1 MPIPDTRRPSG
12 GDAALAPSAGA
23 ASLAAEAWSWTP
35 AGRTVPVLDGLD
47 LAVAPGE
54 RVLLLGASGSGKSTL
69 LQAFAG
75 VLGGDDEGTR
85 AGALTVDGRDPAEA
99 RGRVGL
105 LLQDP
110 DAQLVLARA
119 GDDVAFGPENLGV
132 SAEEIHRR
140 VPLALAAVG
149 LDLPLDADTT
159 RLSGGQKQ
167 RLALA
172 GVLALRPGALLLD
185 EPTAQ
190 LDPAGVLEV
199 AAAVSALV
207 ADRSMTLLVVE
218 HRVDVWA
225 PLVDRVIVLEEGRV
239 VADGP
244 VADVMRAQGERLA
257 ARGVW
262 VPGRAPEHP
271 SPPSRPPGVTLLR
284 ARGLAVRPRGGAV
297 VQSGLDLEV
306 RAGEVIALTGVNGAG
321 KTTLALTL
329 AGLLEPAAGE
339 VAAGDALRDIVPPVD
354 DPSPAAWSSRALVS
368 RLGVVFQNP
377 EHQFVAATVREEL
390 GVGPRAL
397 GRTEEGTAAIVEPLL
412 DRLRLRSLAGSSPFT
427 LSGGEQRRLSV
438 ATALATAPPVLVL
451 DEPSFGQ
458 DSRTWAEL
466 AALLAAHR
474 DAGGAIV
481 MATHDRELIAA
492 LHAREV
498 RLPARPAA
506 AEDALI
512 AVLPAPRAATPRGRR
527 APRAG
532 RPPLAER
539 LNPVAGIT
547 ASLLPAIM
555 LITTIDVVS
564 AGVALTLQLALLPLL
579 GVPARTLARRT
590 APVWIAAPFTA
601 LTIVLY
607 GESSGRVYAEFLL
620 VRISDGSLE
629 LALATLLR
637 VLAIGIPAIA
647 LFARVDATRLGD
659 ALGQNLR
666 LPVRFVLGGV
676 AALRLVTL
684 LRDDARMLERA
695 RRARGIGDRGRLR
708 RLGGLVFSILVLA
721 LRRGS
726 SLAIAM
732 EARGF
737 GAPGPRTWTRPSP
750 WTAIDTSAV
759 AVGMLVSAVA
769 LAAAILTGEFNGVI
783 G

>member
-1 MPIPDTRRPSG
+1 MPTPDASVTSAA
-12 GDAALAPSAGA
+12 DAALAHRAGA

-35 AGRTVPVLDGLD
+35 AGRAAPVLDGLD
-47 LAVAPGE
+47 LAIEPGE

-85 AGALTVDGRDPAEA
+85 AGALTVDGVDPAEA

-110 DAQLVLARA
+110 DAQLVLSRA

-132 SAEEIHRR
+132 SADEIARR
-140 VPLALAAVG
+140 VPEALAAVG

-190 LDPAGVLEV
+190 LDPAGVGEV
-199 AAAVSALV
+199 AAAVAELV

-225 PLVDRVIVLEEGRV
+225 PLVDRVIVLEHGRV
-239 VADGP
+239 LADGP
-244 VADVMRAQGERLA
+244 VADVLRAQGDGLA

-262 VPGRAPEHP
+262 VPGRSPEHP
-271 SPPSRPPGVTLLR
+271 SPASREPGEVLLS
-284 ARGLAVRPRGGAV
+284 ARGLSVRPRGGEI
-297 VQSGLDLEV
+297 VQRGVDLDV
-306 RAGEVIALTGVNGAG
+306 RAGEIVALTGVNGAG

-329 AGLLEPAAGE
+329 AGLLEPAAGTVE
-339 VAAGDALRDIVPPVD
+339 AGDALRGI
-354 DPSPAAWSSRALVS
+354 DPTVEHLSPADWSSRALVA

-377 EHQFVAATVREEL
+377 EHQFVAPTVRAEL
-390 GVGPRAL
+390 EVGPRAL
-397 GRTEEGTAAIVEPLL
+397 GRSGAEARGIAEPLL
-412 DRLRLRSLAGSSPFT
+412 ESLRLRSLAGSSPFT

-458 DSRTWAEL
+458 DARTWAEL

-481 MATHDRELIAA
+481 MATHDRELIQS
-492 LHAREV
+492 LGAREV
-498 RLPARPAA
+498 
-506 AEDALI
+506 
-512 AVLPAPRAATPRGRR
+512 VLPAPAAPA

-532 RPPLAER
+532 APAAPAARRPLVER
-539 LNPVAGIT
+539 LNPVASIA
-547 ASLLPAIM
+547 ASLVPSLL
-555 LITTIDVVS
+555 LIVTLDVVS
-564 AGVALTLQLALLPLL
+564 AAVALALQLALLPLL
-579 GVPARTLARRT
+579 GVPWRLLLLRI
-590 APVWIAAPFTA
+590 APVLIAAPLTA
-601 LTIVLY
+601 LTLLLY
-607 GESSGRVYAEFLL
+607 GETSGRIHAEFLL
-620 VRISDGSLE
+620 VQISDGSIE
-629 LALATLLR
+629 LALASLLR

-647 LFARVDATRLGD
+647 LFARPDATRLGD

-666 LPVRFVLGGV
+666 LPARFVLGGV

-684 LRDDARMLERA
+684 MRDDARMLERA
-695 RRARGIGDRGRLR
+695 RRARGTADRGRIR
-708 RLGGLVFSILVLA
+708 RLAGLVLSLLVLA
-721 LRRGS
+721 IRRGS

-737 GAPGPRTWTRPSP
+737 GAPVRRTWTRPSP
-750 WTAIDTSAV
+750 WRGIDTAAVLIGLTISA
-759 AVGMLVSAVA
+759 LA
-769 LAAAILTGEFNGVI
+769 LAAAVATGSFLGVI